1 MDFLYKFL
9 TVKVRIALVSA
20 AFVAGLVIIGAAY
33 VVGSGKVATAFADAR
48 AFAAL
53 DRSAGEIGAAAMELR
68 STSLEVRYRRQSD
81 DLRKFAGETKD
92 LSDRIDRLAASA
104 RSDVVDKQIAALKT
118 EMQAIGKQFAST
130 QEKQQAL
137 GDSGS
142 GGLIDK
148 AATTGEALTEL
159 VAQTI
164 NEKDTI
170 EAERMQRAASAM
182 LRAQAQYDATF
193 DDSLTGAWEVHHGQF
208 DRAVA
213 KAGLAADAEGGL
225 RAALSAYADAFK
237 AASGA
242 ELDFMRAAE
251 SVTDDIYLIAP
262 ILKALGERLA
272 DEGEAAGKR
281 LAAAQSQMR
290 TIIFATILLA
300 LAGGLASA
308 VFVGRTT
315 ARPLAA
321 LRDAMFRLAG
331 GDLAADVPAL
341 ARVDEIGQM
350 ARSVATFKQAGLDRE
365 RLEREAV
372 AHREA
377 NELERR
383 GNEAERA
390 ERAHE
395 QGKVVAALA
404 RGCERL
410 STGNLT
416 FRIAEAFPPAYQK
429 LKDDFNAAIAQMQR
443 AVAVI
448 SATTQ
453 DIRANAS
460 ELSRASDDLSRRTE
474 QQAETL
480 EETAAALNEI
490 TQTVKKAA
498 ESALHARK
506 VVAAADGDAKQGAVV
521 VKQAVEAMDGIAKS
535 AKQIT
540 HIIGVIDEIAFQ
552 TNLLALNA
560 GVEAARAGDAGRGF
574 AVVASEVRALA
585 QRSAEAAK
593 EIKGLISAST
603 AEVGHG
609 VELVGD
615 TGAALE
621 RIMAQVADVNIVIAE
636 IAAGAREQ
644 STGLDAVNVALGRMD
659 QATQQNAAMVQQS
672 TAASRS
678 LSHDTS
684 ELSRLV
690 GQFEVDDDAARCDD
704 AAETEVEIE
713 ETAEDADEPMRR
725 ALREKAPHAFA
736 PPSRGP
742 AFRVASGGR

>member
-1 MDFLYKFL
+1 MDFIGKFL
-9 TVKVRIALVSA
+9 SVRNRIALVSF
-20 AFVAGLVIIGAAY
+20 AFVAGLVVIGGAY
-33 VVGSGKVATAFADAR
+33 VAGSGQVAAAFADAR

-53 DRSAGEIGAAAMELR
+53 DRSAGEIGVAAMELR

-81 DLRKFAGETKD
+81 DMRKFTAQAKA
-92 LSDRIDRLAASA
+92 LADRIDGLAAAA
-104 RSDVVDKQIAALKT
+104 RGDVADKPVAALKA
-118 EMQAIGKQFAST
+118 EMAKIGKQFAAT

-148 AATTGEALTEL
+148 VTTAGEALTEL
-159 VAQTI
+159 AAQTA
-164 NEKDTI
+164 NQNDTVA
-170 EAERMQRAASAM
+170 AERMQRAASAM
-182 LRAQAQYDATF
+182 LRDQAQYEASF

-213 KAGLAADAEGGL
+213 KADLADDAKGAL
-225 RAALSAYADAFK
+225 QAALAAYADAFK

-251 SVTDDIYLIAP
+251 NVTGDIYLIAP
-262 ILKALGERLA
+262 ILNDLRTRLA
-272 DEGEAAGKR
+272 EESDAAGER

-300 LAGGLASA
+300 LIIGLASA
-308 VFVGRTT
+308 AVVGRTT
-315 ARPLAA
+315 AKPIAL
-321 LRDAMFRLAG
+321 LRDVMLRLAG

-341 ARVDEIGQM
+341 TRADEIGQM
-350 ARSVATFKQAGLDRE
+350 ARAVATFKQAGLDRQ

-377 NELERR
+377 SDAERR

-390 ERAHE
+390 ASARE
-395 QGKVVAALA
+395 QEKIVAALA

-410 STGNLT
+410 SAGNLT
-416 FRIAEAFPPAYQK
+416 FRIAEDFPPAYQK

-443 AVAVI
+443 AVGVI
-448 SATTQ
+448 ATATQ
-453 DIRANAS
+453 DIRANAAEMS
-460 ELSRASDDLSRRTE
+460 KASSDLSRRTE

-480 EETAAALNEI
+480 EETAAALGEI
-490 TQTVKKAA
+490 TQTVKAA
-498 ESALHARK
+498 AASALHARE
-506 VVAAADGDAKQGAVV
+506 VVVAADGDAKKGAVV
-521 VKQAVEAMDGIAKS
+521 VKQAVAAMDGIAKS
-535 AKQIT
+535 SQQIGQ
-540 HIIGVIDEIAFQ
+540 IIGVIDEIAFQ

-560 GVEAARAGDAGRGF
+560 GVEAARAGDTGRGF

-593 EIKGLISAST
+593 EIKGLISTST
-603 AEVGHG
+603 AQVGRG
-609 VELVGD
+609 VELVAE

-621 RIMAQVADVNIVIAE
+621 RIMAQVADVNAAIAG

-644 STGLDAVNVALGRMD
+644 STGLDEVNIAIGRMD
-659 QATQQNAAMVQQS
+659 QVTQQNAAMVQQS
-672 TAASRS
+672 TATSRS
-678 LSHDTS
+678 LSHETM

-690 GQFEVDDDAARCDD
+690 DQFEIDGNAARRPN
-704 AAETEVEIE
+704 AARSEG
-713 ETAEDADEPMRR
+713 TAEAPMRR
-725 ALREKAPHAFA
+725 ALR
-736 PPSRGP
+736 
-742 AFRVASGGR
+742 VATR

>member
-1 MDFLYKFL
+1 MNFLRKFM
-9 TVKVRIALVSA
+9 TVKLRIALVSV
-20 AFVAGLVIIGAAY
+20 AFVAGLVVIGAAY
-33 VVGSGKVATAFADAR
+33 VVGSGKVAAAFADAR

-53 DRSAGEIGAAAMELR
+53 DRAAGEIGATAMELR
-68 STSLEVRYRRQSD
+68 STGLEVRYRRQSD
-81 DLRKFAGETKD
+81 DARKFAAEAKD

-104 RSDVVDKQIAALKT
+104 RSDVVDKQIAALKS
-118 EMQAIGKQFAST
+118 EIAAIGEQFAST

-142 GGLIDK
+142 GGLVDK
-148 AATTGEALTEL
+148 EATTGEALTEL
-159 VAQTI
+159 AAQTT
-164 NEKDTI
+164 NQNDTI

-182 LRAQAQYDATF
+182 LRDQAQYEATF

-208 DRAVA
+208 DRSVA
-213 KAGLAADAEGGL
+213 KADLAADAKGAL

-237 AASGA
+237 AASAA

-251 SVTDDIYLIAP
+251 NVNGDIYLVAP
-262 ILKALGERLA
+262 ILKDLAARLA
-272 DEGEAAGKR
+272 EESDGAGER

-300 LAGGLASA
+300 LVVGLASA
-308 VFVGRTT
+308 AFVGRTT
-315 ARPLAA
+315 AKPLGL
-321 LRDAMFRLAG
+321 LRDVMLRLAG

-341 ARVDEIGQM
+341 ARADEIGQM
-350 ARSVATFKQAGLDRE
+350 ARAVATFKQAGLDRE

-372 AHREA
+372 RNREA
-377 NELERR
+377 SEVERR

-390 ERAHE
+390 AGARE
-395 QGKVVAALA
+395 QEKVVAALA

-410 STGNLT
+410 SAGNLT
-416 FRIAEAFPPAYQK
+416 FRIAEEFPPAYQK
-429 LKDDFNAAIAQMQR
+429 LKHDFNAAIAQMQR
-443 AVAVI
+443 AVGVI
-448 SATTQ
+448 STTTQ
-453 DIRANAS
+453 DIRANAGEMS
-460 ELSRASDDLSRRTE
+460 KASSDLSRRTE

-480 EETAAALNEI
+480 EETAAALSEI

-498 ESALHARK
+498 ESALHARE
-506 VVAAADGDAKQGAVV
+506 VVAAADGDAKKGAVV
-521 VKQAVEAMDGIAKS
+521 VKQAVAAMDDIAKS
-535 AKQIT
+535 SQQIDQ
-540 HIIGVIDEIAFQ
+540 IIGVIDEIAFQ

-603 AEVGHG
+603 AQVGHG
-609 VELVGD
+609 VELVAE

-621 RIMAQVADVNIVIAE
+621 RIMAQVADVNAVIAG

-644 STGLDAVNVALGRMD
+644 STGLDEVNIALGRMD
-659 QATQQNAAMVQQS
+659 QVTQQNAAMVQQS
-672 TAASRS
+672 TATSRS
-678 LSHDTS
+678 LSHETM

-690 GQFEVDDDAARCDD
+690 DQFEIDDNFSRRDAVAP
-704 AAETEVEIE
+704 AE
-713 ETAEDADEPMRR
+713 ETDEEAEEPIRR
-725 ALREKAPHAFA
+725 ALRETAPHAFA

-742 AFRVASGGR
+742 AARVGAGR